1 MALRGE
7 AGVSVGAEITETRQ
21 VAKFP
26 TSAPPDAPETSL
38 HALVPILVR
47 ADLARQQNWCGPG
60 LAKYRVH
67 MQMACAGWIGIGIGW
82 GGWGEEVRKWIG
94 MNILALSKDVL

>member
-1 MALRGE
+1 M
-7 AGVSVGAEITETRQ
+7 SVGAEITETRQ

-60 LAKYRVH
+60 LAKYWVH
-67 MQMACAGWIGIGIGW
+67 MQMARPGWIGIGIG
-82 GGWGEEVRKWIG
+82 GGEGTQMDWEEYSSSERSG
-94 MNILALSKDVL
+94 LAGINGIVVMI